1 MSLEEKCSI
10 GGAFLIM
17 EYERYIYY
25 SIKNIFFQKFL
36 ELVRKSYDLGEVYS
50 EKGLIAD
57 MVTRNKCTQTL
68 YNQ

>member
-1 MSLEEKCSI
+1 M
-10 GGAFLIM
+10 IM

-25 SIKNIFFQKFL
+25 NIKNIFFQKFL

-57 MVTRNKCTQTL
+57 MVTHSK
-68 YNQ
+68 